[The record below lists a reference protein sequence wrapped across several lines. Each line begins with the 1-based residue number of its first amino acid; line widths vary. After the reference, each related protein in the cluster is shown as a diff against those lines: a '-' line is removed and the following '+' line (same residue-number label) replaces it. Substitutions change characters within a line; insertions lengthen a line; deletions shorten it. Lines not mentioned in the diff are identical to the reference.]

1 MSKMVSVP
9 VIPRKFLDKLRELF
23 PEAYPVSRLSAHNVS
38 GLSAAILIL
47 EIPSSTFGT
56 PPKPELLLSPPAA
69 AELSRLLREAV
80 EKYLEQGDPT
90 RSEEKDVR
98 ERL

>member
-9 VIPRKFLDKLRELF
+9 VIPRKSLDKLRELF
-23 PEAYPVSRLSAHNVS
+23 PEAFLVSRLSVHNVS
-38 GLSAAILIL
+38 DLSASILIL
-47 EIPSSTFGT
+47 ESPPSTFGT
-56 PPKPELLLSPPAA
+56 TPRPELLLSPPAA
-69 AELSRLLREAV
+69 AELSRLLREAI
-80 EKYLEQGDPT
+80 EEYLEKGDPT